1 MKKFFI
7 ITGVI
12 LGLILVSFYAAFIF
26 VLPEKID
33 LNIYKAQIQKLAK
46 EYAHLTL
53 DYKDMQVITT
63 PALEAG
69 VKIEDISIKLPDGSD
84 LLTTDELKTKISLP
98 NLLFLTVRV
107 SEVAITN
114 PKVNVEITPDGSQY
128 KLMNVVEHIINEQKQ
143 KQETTPPVETE
154 NSWFN
159 PAWIKIKVPNI
170 KIADYTVLINDLKS
184 KHYLKLRGDELKGSF
199 NNMKTFRVRTAA
211 EFLSDENVNITAK
224 IDLDSFIPPARELDE
239 EDDPDY
245 RADMGFVNPVLLYR
259 DYDLKTDVNAKIKAR
274 QHNDGRL
281 SLHGFANVENLT
293 MNISGYTLPKSFFR
307 IKLKNDSADV
317 DTNLYIAHDRN
328 ITVTGNVNY
337 SRHPRVNVDINSKK
351 IYFNDLI
358 VLTKA
363 FMDTLHIKND
373 LAYMKGNGYL
383 AIHTKIKT
391 NFKKLKS
398 NGAVIVRDGAIINN
412 KIGLLFKDINANV
425 IFRNKTLELVDTHL
439 FVNDSILKADGKI
452 DEKSVADISLYA
464 EKLPLAGLFAAFAP
478 VEAKRA
484 YSLNSGTLFL
494 DAKITGELKK
504 AVSNIKL
511 GVANLN
517 AATKDNSLRV
527 SNGKLD
533 AEIVSDFKTLSGK
546 ITNEG
551 LNILLPQTNSS
562 ISNPKLSV
570 LIDEENIT
578 LNPLTVKINK
588 SSAIDLSGAIAQYLK
603 NPYITLDASGKLY
616 ALDLKQILG
625 KAAAPFISANGML
638 PVRFSLSGNTDRQDM
653 ICQIKADRLNYI
665 TPFDIQSING
675 KQSILQIKIT
685 FKGDRLNIKDTGLFV
700 KNMPSVF
707 GDDFDAN
714 IADTEK
720 VAVVSGTITKLDTP
734 EPFINQININIPQN
748 LKVHICAFKDSMLD
762 FGGNLLIYGQSIAPK
777 YTGGFFVRDMIIP
790 ELLTALK
797 NFELNFSSHSLMLT
811 IQDLLLNGSDIQ
823 VTADAS
829 LVPSRIFTVNNLRVT
844 SANFDVPKLMRVSDA
859 AMKYA
864 PPSSGNSEPAD
875 IPVAVRNG
883 SIEFSH
889 ISSPPIVLNNTTG
902 RISLRDNIFYLN
914 NLLTNTIGG
923 TVRGDVSANL
933 LTMLL
938 RAQVQGTNF
947 DVARTFLELMNM
959 KDTLSGTMAFRTD
972 LTINGAAKA
981 QAEQMKGINGTV
993 DFEILNGQLGPF
1005 GRLENLILAEN
1016 IREFEFF
1023 QTALGGVIDSITS
1036 IETSHFDRLNG
1047 HIIMDNG
1054 TASLKPIT
1062 SSGKIMCMLID
1073 GEMNLLTNI
1082 ADMKLRARLGSQIS
1096 NMLGPIAAVNPI
1108 NLVKATPGLN
1118 VAAAKMFAIFCEQI
1132 TKEELAAIPEFGK
1145 DFNDMSTT
1153 NFQVVLQ
1160 GDTAKPLSLI
1170 KSFKWLATSQ
1180 DISNAENF
1188 VSTLPPTDPENP
1200 NATLEELL
1208 AAQAEAERI
1217 ANENIFQKAV
1227 RKTGEFFVNFKKDKK
1242 EK

>member
-84 LLTTDELKTKISLP
+84 LLTADGLKTKISLP

-562 ISNPKLSV
+562 ISNSKLSV

-675 KQSILQIKIT
+675 KQSILQTKIT

-700 KNMPSVF
+700 KTLPSVF

-1016 IREFEFF
+1016 IRESEFF

-1145 DFNDMSTT
+1145 EFNAMSTT

>member
-1 MKKFFI
+1 MKKFLKVTAIIFAVFI
-7 ITGVI
+7 V
-12 LGLILVSFYAAFIF
+12 LIYAAFLF
-26 VLPEKID
+26 VLPKKLD
-33 LNIYKAQIQKLAK
+33 LNIYKADIQKLAE

-53 DYKDMQVITT
+53 DFSGIQVITT

-69 VKIEDISIKLPDGSD
+69 VKIKDISVKLPDGSN
-84 LLTTDELKTKISLP
+84 LLNADEFKTKLSLP
-98 NLLFLTVRV
+98 NLLLLTVRV
-107 SEVAITN
+107 SEASVVN
-114 PKVNVEITPDGSQY
+114 PQINIEIAPDGSQY
-128 KLMNVVEHIINEQKQ
+128 KLMDVVERLINEQKQ
-143 KQETTPPVETE
+143 KQETKPPVDETKV
-154 NSWFN
+154 SWFN

-170 KIADYTVLINDLKS
+170 KVSDYSVLVNDLKS
-184 KHYLKLRGDELKGSF
+184 KHYLTMRGEELKASL
-199 NNMKTFRVRTAA
+199 NNMKTFRVKTYA
-211 EFLSDENVNITAK
+211 EFLSDEDVNITAN
-224 IDLDSFIPPARELDE
+224 IDLNSFIPPARELDE

-245 RADMGFVNPVLLYR
+245 RADMGFVNPVLMYR
-259 DYDLKTDVNAKIKAR
+259 DYNLKTDVNAKIKAR
-274 QHNDGRL
+274 QHRDGSIILR
-281 SLHGFANVENLT
+281 GFACVENLT
-293 MNISGYTLPKSFFR
+293 MNISGYTLPKSYFR
-307 IKLKNDSADV
+307 AKLKGDSADI
-317 DTNLYIAHDRN
+317 DTNLYITNNQN
-328 ITVTGNVNY
+328 ISVVGNVNY
-337 SRHPRVNVDINSKK
+337 SKHPKIDLNINSKK

-363 FMDTLHIKND
+363 FMDTLRIKND
-373 LAYMKGNGYL
+373 LAYLKGNGYL
-383 AIHTKIKT
+383 SIHSNIKT

-398 NGAVIVRDGAIINN
+398 NGALIVRDGAITNK
-412 KIGLLFKDINANV
+412 KIGLLFKDINAN
-425 IFRNKTLELVDTHL
+425 ILFRGKTLEVADTHL
-439 FVNDSILKADGKI
+439 YINDSILKAEGKI

-478 VEAKRA
+478 IDAKKA
-484 YSLNSGTLFL
+484 YSLNSGILFL

-511 GVANLN
+511 GIKNLD
-517 AATKDNSLRV
+517 ASTTDGSLRITD
-527 SNGKLD
+527 NKLD
-533 AEIVSDFKTLSGK
+533 AEFASNFKTLTGK
-546 ITNEG
+546 IANNG
-551 LNILLPQTNSS
+551 LNVYLTPSNSV
-562 ISNPKLSV
+562 ISNPNLDV
-570 LIDEENIT
+570 VIDEENIT
-578 LNPLTVKINK
+578 LNPLSLKINK
-588 SSAIDLSGAIAQYLK
+588 SSVIDASGSIAQYMQH
-603 NPYITLDASGKLY
+603 PYINLNASGKLY

-625 KAAAPFISANGML
+625 KAAEPFISANGVL
-638 PVRFSLSGNTDRQDM
+638 PLKFTLSGDSNRQDM

-665 TPFDIQSING
+665 TPFDIQSITG
-675 KQSILQIKIT
+675 KQTILQSKIT

-700 KNMPSVF
+700 KTMPTVF
-707 GDDFDAN
+707 GDDFNAN
-714 IADTEK
+714 MADTED
-720 VAVVSGTITKLDTP
+720 VAIVSGTITKLDTS
-734 EPFINQININIPQN
+734 EPFINQININIPKD
-748 LKVHICAFKDSMLD
+748 LKVHICAFKNSILD
-762 FGGNLLIYGQSIAPK
+762 FGGNLLVYGQSAAPK
-777 YTGGFFVRDMIIP
+777 YKGGFFVRNLTIP
-790 ELLTALK
+790 ELLTTMK
-797 NFELNFSSHSLMLT
+797 NFELNFASHSLMLA

-823 VTADAS
+823 VTADAN
-829 LVPSRIFTVNNLRVT
+829 LVPSSVFTVNNLRVT
-844 SANFDVPKLMRVSDA
+844 SGNIDVPRILRVSDA

-875 IPVAVRNG
+875 IPVYLRNG
-883 SIEFSH
+883 SIELSH
-889 ISSPPIVLNNTTG
+889 ISSPPIVLDNTTG

-914 NLLTNTIGG
+914 NLMTSTLGG
-923 TVRGDVSANL
+923 SVRGDVSANL

-938 RAQVQGTNF
+938 KAQVQGTNF

-972 LTINGAAKA
+972 LTIDGAAKT

-1016 IREFEFF
+1016 IRESEFF
-1023 QTALGGVIDSITS
+1023 QTALGGVIDSLTS
-1036 IETSHFDRLNG
+1036 VETSHFDKLDG
-1047 HIIMDNG
+1047 HIVMDNG
-1054 TASLKPIT
+1054 IANLNPIS

-1073 GEMNLLTNI
+1073 GNMNLLTNI

-1170 KSFKWLATSQ
+1170 KSFKWLATSE
-1180 DISNAENF
+1180 DIASAETF

-1217 ANENIFQKAV
+1217 ANENILQKAV
-1227 RKTGEFFVNFKKDKK
+1227 RKTGEFFVNFKKDN
-1242 EK
+1242 ED